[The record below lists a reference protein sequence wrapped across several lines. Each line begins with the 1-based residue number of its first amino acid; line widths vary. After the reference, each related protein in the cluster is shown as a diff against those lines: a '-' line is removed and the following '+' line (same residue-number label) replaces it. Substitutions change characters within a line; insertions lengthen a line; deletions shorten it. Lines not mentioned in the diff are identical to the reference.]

1 MMLGHFDIGP
11 FEGLIHSTAARYS
24 AYLDDDIED
33 IEQVLRVKVWQ
44 ALRAYDPARVRGQ
57 QARTQ
62 EEEWERIKRYV
73 FSCVR
78 NRVKDLLKQQY
89 RLNRARGSG
98 RPLYT
103 DDVAAAAP
111 DRFEFRYLVLD
122 EEIVYAV
129 VEDEGV
135 QLPSTLTVF
144 EVKVVHLLLLEM
156 NQTEAA
162 RVLGVP
168 RGRVRSA
175 HAAVKA
181 KMADWCPDGLP
192 VNGDGR
198 RSRRP
203 LLDQV
208 LS

>member
-1 MMLGHFDIGP
+1 MMLGDYDIGP

-33 IEQVLRVKVWQ
+33 IEQILRVKVWQ
-44 ALRAYDPARVRGQ
+44 ALRAYDPARVNGQ
-57 QARTQ
+57 RARTR
-62 EEEWERIKRYV
+62 EEEWERVKRYV

-103 DDVAAAAP
+103 DDVAAASP
-111 DRFEFRYLVLD
+111 EKFERKYLMV
-122 EEIVYAV
+122 EEEFIFAV
-129 VEDEGV
+129 VEEESV
-135 QLPSTLTVF
+135 ELPSTLSVF

-181 KMADWCPDGLP
+181 KMADWHPSP
-192 VNGDGR
+192 NGHTNGR
-198 RSRRP
+198 LSTRP
-203 LLDQV
+203 LVDRV